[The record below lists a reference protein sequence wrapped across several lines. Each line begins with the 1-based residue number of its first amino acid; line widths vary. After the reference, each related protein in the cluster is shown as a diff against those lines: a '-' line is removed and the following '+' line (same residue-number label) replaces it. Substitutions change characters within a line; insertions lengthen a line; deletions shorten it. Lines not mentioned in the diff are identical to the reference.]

1 MVNIHFLS
9 CFCLINFLD
18 HTFCNTTTQSLL
30 HTRCMLIFTHITRPS
45 ARHMFHGINDA
56 NHNAIITTWNRVVLD
71 VGNTNRFLKS
81 RRIARSNKCRL
92 HGCNGIEDADHIL
105 FDCQSIEHAGHQQIL
120 KNNIRTEFQIPPG
133 VRLSSLMD
141 VMSAMSDAETKS
153 TENLFILA
161 KLIHTFITHHHDSG
175 LI

>member
-1 MVNIHFLS
+1 MDKIKT
-9 CFCLINFLD
+9 I
-18 HTFCNTTTQSLL
+18 
-30 HTRCMLIFTHITRPS
+30 TRECHANWETEWKQIEGRRSSKRMRMLGIRPS

-105 FDCQSIEHAGHQQIL
+105 FDCQSIEHTGHQQIL

-141 VMSAMSDAETKS
+141 VISAMSDAETKS